1 MRSHEH
7 AWPKTGARE
16 YEENI
21 PAEQPSP
28 SHEARFP
35 PSHAHARRPSNHQC
49 SPIKGTQVSLCLIHS
64 SQVERLRNHSEFV
77 GVLRHRN
84 RVSSADLVVHYATER
99 LDTTTASA
107 ATRRLGL
114 AVSKAVG
121 NAVARN
127 TVKRRIRILA
137 RRYEAYLPQG
147 CDIVVRAKSG
157 AASVDF
163 ASLDNQVAHLFRRV
177 AEKVGS
183 SSHQRMEGQ
192 RVA

>member
-1 MRSHEH
+1 MRSNEH

-77 GVLRHRN
+77 GVLRHRTTCRARISLFTTPQSVWN
-84 RVSSADLVVHYATER
+84 RRPFCRH
-99 LDTTTASA
+99 TTF
-107 ATRRLGL
+107 RL

-121 NAVARN
+121 NAVAR
-127 TVKRRIRILA
+127 T
-137 RRYEAYLPQG
+137 Q
-147 CDIVVRAKSG
+147 
-157 AASVDF
+157 
-163 ASLDNQVAHLFRRV
+163 
-177 AEKVGS
+177 
-183 SSHQRMEGQ
+183 
-192 RVA
+192 